1 MTLVALGLVAVLL
14 GLAVALVA
22 LSPGRLNP
30 MRGPDGRVIPGSI
43 SERVTMEIG
52 GVQQGMFIQS
62 ADPANPVLLFLH
74 GGPGMPEFFLET
86 THPTGLP
93 RDFTVVWWD
102 QRGAGMSWAPEISP
116 DTMTVAQLIADTI
129 SVTNYL
135 RDRFGQ
141 DKIYLLG
148 HSWGSYLGIQVAAT
162 APELYHAYIGMGQVS
177 YQLQSEVAAYAA
189 LIAAYRARGDVRM
202 VRRLEAAPISMAD
215 GLSDDWLR
223 LRDPAMHGLGVG
235 TTRDMRSVI
244 IGVFL
249 PVWFCRAYTLREK
262 IGIWRGLAFSRRYL
276 WDAFLNTDLTS
287 QIDHLDLPVS
297 FFSGHH
303 DLTAN
308 HDLSRAFFDRIR
320 APIKGFYTFENS
332 AHSPLFEEP
341 QRARDILLVDVL
353 HHAIRLS
360 DKVQ

>member
-1 MTLVALGLVAVLL
+1 MTLVALCLVAVLIA
-14 GLAVALVA
+14 LAVALVA
-22 LSPGRLNP
+22 ISPGRLNP

-43 SERVTMEIG
+43 SERVTKEIG

-62 ADPANPVLLFLH
+62 DDPTNPVLLFLH

-86 THPTGLP
+86 TDPTGLS
-93 RDFTVVWWD
+93 RDFTVVWWE
-102 QRGAGMSWAPEISP
+102 QRGAGMSWNPDISP
-116 DTMTVAQLIADTI
+116 DTMTVPQLIADTI
-129 SVTNYL
+129 IVTNYL

-177 YQLQSEVAAYAA
+177 YQLQSEVAAHAA
-189 LIAAYRARGDVRM
+189 LIAAYRARGDAGM
-202 VRRLEAAPISMAD
+202 VRKLEAAPVSIKG
-215 GLSDDWLR
+215 GLSDAWLR
-223 LRDPAMHGLGVG
+223 LRDKAMHGLGVG

-244 IGVFL
+244 NGVFL

-276 WDAFLNTDLTS
+276 WDAFLNTDLTGE
-287 QIDHLDLPVS
+287 INHLDLPVY
-297 FFSGHH
+297 FFSGGH

-320 APIKGFYTFENS
+320 APVKGFYTFENS

-341 QRARDILLVDVL
+341 QRARDILVQDVL

-360 DKVQ
+360 DKEK